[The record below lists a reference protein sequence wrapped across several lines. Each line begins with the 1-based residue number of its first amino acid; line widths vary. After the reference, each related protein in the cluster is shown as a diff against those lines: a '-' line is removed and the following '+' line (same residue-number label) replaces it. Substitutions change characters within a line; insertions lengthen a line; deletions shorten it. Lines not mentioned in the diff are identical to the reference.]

1 MSLLRWK
8 ELAQRKAKLGH
19 KINYVHDQITKHDI
33 GEKTSQASF
42 TKVFNP
48 ITTKLDEVIDS
59 NMQISKVPKKR
70 DKKVMRGEL
79 EAPDYYPEVDPFE
92 DMDVDNM
99 IEPQQQK
106 QIPKQPPRYSEV
118 YDTEGPDYTTFT
130 EEAESEEDTDDDTE
144 VEDEPED
151 KITPEDFDLPSTVNV
166 ETELY
171 KKRIRQHI

>member
-59 NMQISKVPKKR
+59 NIDLKLPRKKR
-70 DKKVMRGEL
+70 PIKRPEV
-79 EAPDYYPEVDPFE
+79 PDYGIKVD
-92 DMDVDNM
+92 D
-99 IEPQQQK
+99 
-106 QIPKQPPRYSEV
+106 
-118 YDTEGPDYTTFT
+118 
-130 EEAESEEDTDDDTE
+130 E
-144 VEDEPED
+144 VEDMGLYDLFDEQPVLPDSDKQLED
-151 KITPEDFDLPSTVNV
+151 DCKYHIMTQVQLVITMFPISNIYLKNTLV
-166 ETELY
+166 
-171 KKRIRQHI
+171 